1 MRVLMIIAI
10 ATMSMWIAGE
20 ANAQQKD
27 DQADST
33 PSQKQAQG
41 EKGNRKGKQKG
52 ERGARR
58 DRTQILDGL
67 FKRFDK
73 DANGSITLEE
83 APDRM
88 KQRFD
93 SLDADGDKTVSK
105 EELKAAFAKMDQ
117 GRKGKDGGGRGG
129 KGKAGGSKK
138 GKGKDGGKK
147 GKGKNSR
154 SQSNDPA
161 QLIQRMDKNND
172 GVISL
177 EEVPEKMR
185 QRFKRLDAD
194 SSGTL
199 SAEELKQASGA
210 REKGGKKRGKKAGH
224 DK

>member
-10 ATMSMWIAGE
+10 ATMSMWITGE
-20 ANAQQKD
+20 AKAQQKD
-27 DQADST
+27 SQADSP
-33 PSQKQAQG
+33 PSQKQVEG
-41 EKGNRKGKQKG
+41 EKGNRKRKRKGEQKG
-52 ERGARR
+52 KRGSRR

-73 DANGSITLEE
+73 DANGSISLAE

-88 KQRFD
+88 KQRFEA
-93 SLDADGDKTVSK
+93 LDANGDKAVSK
-105 EELKAAFAKMDQ
+105 AELQDAFAKMDQ
-117 GRKGKDGGGRGG
+117 GRKGKAGGGKGG
-129 KGKAGGSKK
+129 KGKGRAGGSRE
-138 GKGKDGGKK
+138 

-154 SQSNDPA
+154 GQSKNSA

-177 EEVPEKMR
+177 EEAPDKLK

-194 SSGTL
+194 SNGAL
-199 SAEELKQASGA
+199 SMNEIEDAMGA
-210 REKGGKKRGKKAGH
+210 RKQGGKKNGKKSSKADR